1 MQEQHGIQ
9 HPGPQQHQPPF
20 PPQFQHSAPRPA
32 EFIKRRNPLGVWLG
46 LPLITLGI
54 YILVWIYKIHEE
66 MDRAN
71 PQHHISA
78 GLPLVAVL
86 LGPLTLFIWPM
97 ITTYQAG
104 EHIAA
109 TQRAAGSA
117 PTCSGAIGL
126 VLLFVFGLTPLYY
139 QSELNKI
146 VY

>member
-1 MQEQHGIQ
+1 MQEQYGIQ
-9 HPGPQQHQPPF
+9 YPAPQQPQ
-20 PPQFQHSAPRPA
+20 QFQHSAPRPA

-54 YILVWIYKIHEE
+54 YMLVWIYKIHEE
-66 MDRAN
+66 MDQAN
-71 PQHHISA
+71 PQRHISA
-78 GLPLVAVL
+78 GLPLTAVL

-97 ITTYQAG
+97 IATYQAG

-109 TQRAAGSA
+109 TQRAAGAA

-146 VY
+146 VH